1 MSKVRVRF
9 APSPTGYLHIGGL
22 RTALYVY
29 LFARKHDGSLVLR
42 IEDTDRTRFV
52 EDAEEDILDG
62 LKWVGIDYDEG
73 PDEAGDYGPYRQSER
88 SELYLKAAA
97 DLIESGHAYYAFDS
111 ADELASMRE
120 EKGTG
125 YNASTRMS
133 MRNSLTLPKDKVA
146 ALLSDDK
153 VDRVI
158 RLMVPEHEEVTF
170 SDACRG
176 EITFST
182 SEVDDQVLI
191 KSDGLPTYH
200 LANVVDD
207 HGMAIS
213 HIIRGEDWL
222 SSTPKHVL
230 LYRAF
235 GWEAPAFAHLPLI
248 LSPSGG
254 KLSKRKA
261 EKDGIPVFVS
271 DYRRAGYEPEAVI
284 NYLALL
290 GWNPGTDQEIFSMSE
305 LIDAF
310 TLDRVGTS
318 GVQFDLAKL
327 QWVNEQTIRALP
339 IAEVMKRVGDEL
351 AGHGRDEEYDAR
363 VVELFLP
370 RISKLGSLPE
380 ETSYMYADPE
390 SYDEKTVSKKWKG
403 DAGAVVL
410 DFRDKVEAV
419 ETFTAGALHD
429 IVSGIVEQRGVGFGK
444 VVAPIR
450 LAVTGVAGGPGLF
463 EIMELIGKE
472 ATTRRLG
479 RAVEVLG
486 QE

>member
-1 MSKVRVRF
+1 MSDVRVRF

-29 LFARKHDGSLVLR
+29 LFARRHGGKLVLR

-52 EDAEEDILDG
+52 EDAEADILSG
-62 LKWVGIDYDEG
+62 LAWVGIDYDEG
-73 PDEAGDYGPYRQSER
+73 PDVGGAFGPYRQSER
-88 SELYLKAAA
+88 SDLYLKAAA
-97 DLIESGHAYYAFDS
+97 DLIVSGHAYHAFDTPE
-111 ADELASMRE
+111 ELAAMRE
-120 EKGTG
+120 RSGTG
-125 YNASTRMS
+125 YNAVTRMS
-133 MRNSLTLPKDKVA
+133 MRNSLTLSAEEVA
-146 ALLSDDK
+146 ELLADDS
-153 VDRVI
+153 VESVI
-158 RLMVPEHEEVTF
+158 RLRVPDNEEVTF
-170 SDACRG
+170 QDACRG

-182 SEVDDQVLI
+182 DEVDDQVLI

-207 HGMAIS
+207 HSMEIS

-235 GWEAPAFAHLPLI
+235 GWDAPAFAHLPLI

-271 DYRRAGYEPEAVI
+271 DYRKAGYEPEAVL

-290 GWNPGTDQEIFSMSE
+290 GWNPGTDQEIFTVDG
-305 LIDAF
+305 LVDAF
-310 TLDRVGTS
+310 SLERVGTS

-327 QWVNEQTIRALP
+327 QWVNEQTIRNLP
-339 IAEVMKRVGDEL
+339 VEEILKRVGRQLPTND
-351 AGHGRDEEYDAR
+351 GGVDYNRR

-370 RISKLGSLPE
+370 RISRLADLSG
-380 ETSYMYADPE
+380 ETTYMFSDPVN
-390 SYDEKTVSKKWKG
+390 YDEKTASKKWKG
-403 DAGAVVL
+403 DAAAIVE
-410 DFRDKVEAV
+410 DFRDRIEAV
-419 ETFTAGALHD
+419 DPFAAGPLHD
-429 IVSGIVEQRGVGFGK
+429 VVTSMVEEREVGFGK

-450 LAVTGVAGGPGLF
+450 LAITGVAGGPGLF
-463 EIMELIGKE
+463 EIIELIGPQ
-472 ATTRRLG
+472 ATARRLT

-486 QE
+486 R